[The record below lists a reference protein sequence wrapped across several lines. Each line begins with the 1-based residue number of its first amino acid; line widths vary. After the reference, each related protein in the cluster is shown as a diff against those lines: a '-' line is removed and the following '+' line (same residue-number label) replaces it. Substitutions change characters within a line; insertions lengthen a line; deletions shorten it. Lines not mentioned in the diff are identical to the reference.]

1 MCISKKILNW
11 YAPED
16 RGLPWRKTRDPYAI
30 WVSEIM
36 LQQTQATTVIPY
48 YERFMASFPTAD
60 ALARASE
67 EALLKHWQGLGY
79 YRRAKHL
86 KQAAEIVAREGM
98 PGDFEGLKALPGIG
112 DYTAAAIASIAY
124 EEPVAA
130 VDGNLLRIYSR
141 LYKIE
146 ENIDKAAGKRR
157 IFELANKDISADRPG
172 DFNQAMMDL
181 GNKICTP
188 TSPACGDCP
197 LREDCSAHEAN
208 CAEDYPKRTPKK
220 KQREE
225 DLTLLLLDL
234 GGRYLIEKRPG
245 GLLASMWG
253 FPMVK
258 GHIKEEDVL
267 KLLAEENF
275 AAPSAEKVAAYRH
288 VFSHR
293 IWNVWVYYAKVDA
306 LFAAED
312 DRTWTTAEELKG
324 LYAVPSAFSPA
335 LEVIYGMD

>member
-1 MCISKKILNW
+1 MCISRKILNW
-11 YAPED
+11 YAPDE
-16 RGLPWRKTRDPYAI
+16 RGLPWRKTKDPYAI

-36 LQQTQATTVIPY
+36 LQQTQANAVIPY
-48 YERFMASFPTAD
+48 YERFMAAFPTAED
-60 ALARASE
+60 LALAEE

-86 KQAAEIVAREGM
+86 RAAAKIGAREGM
-98 PGDFEGLKALPGIG
+98 PRYFQGLKALPGIG

-124 EEPVAA
+124 GEAVAA
-130 VDGNLLRIYSR
+130 VDGNLLRIFSR
-141 LYKIE
+141 LYMIE
-146 ENIDKAAGKRR
+146 ESIDKAAGKRQ
-157 IFELANKDISADRPG
+157 IFELANAAISRERPG

-197 LREDCSAHEAN
+197 IRDDCRAYQAN

-220 KQREE
+220 KQKEE
-225 DLTLLLLDL
+225 DVTVLLIDL
-234 GGRYLIEKRPG
+234 GGRFLIEKRTG

-253 FPMVK
+253 FPMAE
-258 GHIKEEDVL
+258 GHIRPEDVM
-267 KLLAEENF
+267 KGLAEEDF
-275 AAPSAEKVAAYRH
+275 AAKKAEKVAEYRH

-293 IWNVWVYYAKVDA
+293 IWNVWVYYAPVEA

-312 DRTWTTAEELKG
+312 GRTWATKDALKNT
-324 LYAVPSAFSPA
+324 YAVPSAFAPA

>member
-1 MCISKKILNW
+1 M
-11 YAPED
+11 
-16 RGLPWRKTRDPYAI
+16 
-30 WVSEIM
+30 
-36 LQQTQATTVIPY
+36 IPY
-48 YERFMASFPTAD
+48 YERFMASFPTARD
-60 ALARASE
+60 LARASE

-98 PGDFEGLKALPGIG
+98 PVDFEGLKALPGIG

-141 LYKIE
+141 LYRIE
-146 ENIDKAAGKRR
+146 ESIDKAAGKRR
-157 IFELANKDISADRPG
+157 IFELANKDISAERPG

-188 TSPACGDCP
+188 TAPACSDCP
-197 LREDCSAHEAN
+197 LRDHCAAFEAN
-208 CAEDYPKRTPKK
+208 CTEDYPKRTPKK

-234 GGRYLIEKRPG
+234 GGRYLIEKRPS

-267 KLLAEENF
+267 KVLAEENF

-312 DRTWTTAEELKG
+312 DRTWATAEELKG
-324 LYAVPSAFSPA
+324 LYAIPSAFSPA

>member
-1 MCISKKILNW
+1 M
-11 YAPED
+11 
-16 RGLPWRKTRDPYAI
+16 
-30 WVSEIM
+30 
-36 LQQTQATTVIPY
+36 IPY
-48 YERFMASFPTAD
+48 YERFMASFPTAE

-98 PGDFEGLKALPGIG
+98 PVDFEGLKALPGIG

-141 LYKIE
+141 LYRIE
-146 ENIDKAAGKRR
+146 ESIDKAAGKRR
-157 IFELANKDISADRPG
+157 IFELANKDISAERPG

-181 GNKICTP
+181 GNRLCTP
-188 TSPACGDCP
+188 TAPACKGCP
-197 LREDCSAHEAN
+197 LRDHCEAYEAN
-208 CAEDYPKRTPKK
+208 CAEDYPKRTPRK
-220 KQREE
+220 KQKEE
-225 DLTLLLLDL
+225 ELTLLLLDL
-234 GGRYLIEKRPG
+234 GGRYLIEKRPS

-253 FPMVK
+253 FPVVK

-267 KLLAEENF
+267 KLLAEANF
-275 AAPSAEKVAAYRH
+275 AAPSAERMTAYRH

-312 DRTWTTAEELKG
+312 DRTWATAEELKS

>member
-1 MCISKKILNW
+1 M
-11 YAPED
+11 
-16 RGLPWRKTRDPYAI
+16 
-30 WVSEIM
+30 
-36 LQQTQATTVIPY
+36 IPY
-48 YERFMASFPTAD
+48 YERFMASFPTAE

-98 PGDFEGLKALPGIG
+98 PVDFKGLKALPGIG

-146 ENIDKAAGKRR
+146 EKIETAAGKRR

-188 TSPACGDCP
+188 TAPACGDCP
-197 LREDCSAHEAN
+197 LRGHCAAFEAN
-208 CAEDYPKRTPKK
+208 CTEDYPKRTPKK

-234 GGRYLIEKRPG
+234 GGRYLIEKRPS

-253 FPMVK
+253 FPMVT

-312 DRTWTTAEELKG
+312 DRTWATAEELKG

>member
-16 RGLPWRKTRDPYAI
+16 RGLPWRKTADPYAI

-36 LQQTQATTVIPY
+36 LQQTQAATVIPY
-48 YERFMASFPTAD
+48 YERFMASFPTAE

-146 ENIDKAAGKRR
+146 EKIETAAGKRR
-157 IFELANKDISADRPG
+157 IFELASKDISADRPG

-197 LREDCSAHEAN
+197 LRDHCAAFEAN
-208 CAEDYPKRTPKK
+208 CTEDYPKRTPKK

-275 AAPSAEKVAAYRH
+275 AAPSVEKVAAYRH

-312 DRTWTTAEELKG
+312 DRTWATAEELKS

>member
-1 MCISKKILNW
+1 M
-11 YAPED
+11 
-16 RGLPWRKTRDPYAI
+16 
-30 WVSEIM
+30 
-36 LQQTQATTVIPY
+36 IPY
-48 YERFMASFPTAD
+48 YERFMASFPTAE

-98 PGDFEGLKALPGIG
+98 PADFEGLKALPGIG

-124 EEPVAA
+124 KEPVAA

-141 LYKIE
+141 LYRIEEKIE
-146 ENIDKAAGKRR
+146 TAAGKRR

-197 LREDCSAHEAN
+197 LRDHCAAFETNS
-208 CAEDYPKRTPKK
+208 AEDYPKRTPKK

-234 GGRYLIEKRPG
+234 GDRFLIEKRPS

-275 AAPSAEKVAAYRH
+275 AAPSVEKAAAYRH

-312 DRTWTTAEELKG
+312 GRTWATAEELKS
-324 LYAVPSAFSPA
+324 LYAIPSAFSPA

>member
-11 YAPED
+11 YVPED
-16 RGLPWRKTRDPYAI
+16 RGLPWRKTADPYAI

-36 LQQTQATTVIPY
+36 LQQTQAATVIPY
-48 YERFMASFPTAD
+48 YERFMASFPTAE

-86 KQAAEIVAREGM
+86 KQAAEMVAREGM
-98 PGDFEGLKALPGIG
+98 PVDFEGLKTLPGIG

-141 LYKIE
+141 LYKIDE
-146 ENIDKAAGKRR
+146 SIDKAAGKRR
-157 IFELANKDISADRPG
+157 IFELANKDISAERPG

-188 TSPACGDCP
+188 TAPACGDCP
-197 LREDCSAHEAN
+197 LRGHCAAFEAN
-208 CAEDYPKRTPKK
+208 CAEDYPKRTAKK

-293 IWNVWVYYAKVDA
+293 IWNVWVYYTKVDA

-312 DRTWTTAEELKG
+312 DRTWATAEELKS

>member
-36 LQQTQATTVIPY
+36 LQQTQAATVIPY
-48 YERFMASFPTAD
+48 YERFMTSFPTAE

-86 KQAAEIVAREGM
+86 KQAAVIVAREGM

-124 EEPVAA
+124 KEPVAA

-146 ENIDKAAGKRR
+146 EKIETAAGKRR
-157 IFELANKDISADRPG
+157 IFELANKDISAERPG

-188 TSPACGDCP
+188 TAPACKDCP
-197 LREDCSAHEAN
+197 LRGHCGAHEAN

-225 DLTLLLLDL
+225 DLTLLLVDL
-234 GGRYLIEKRPG
+234 GGRYLIEKRPS

-312 DRTWTTAEELKG
+312 DRTWATAEELKG

>member
-1 MCISKKILNW
+1 M
-11 YAPED
+11 
-16 RGLPWRKTRDPYAI
+16 
-30 WVSEIM
+30 
-36 LQQTQATTVIPY
+36 IPY
-48 YERFMASFPTAD
+48 YERFMASFPTAE

-98 PGDFEGLKALPGIG
+98 PGDFRGLKALPGIG

-130 VDGNLLRIYSR
+130 VDGNLLRVYSR

-146 ENIDKAAGKRR
+146 EKIDTAAGKRR
-157 IFELANKDISADRPG
+157 IFELANKDISAERPG

-188 TSPACGDCP
+188 TAPACGDCP
-197 LREDCSAHEAN
+197 LRDHCAAFEAN
-208 CAEDYPKRTPKK
+208 CAEDYPKRTAKK

-234 GGRYLIEKRPG
+234 GGRFLIEKRPS

-253 FPMVK
+253 FPMVT

-312 DRTWTTAEELKG
+312 GRTWATAEELKG

>member
-1 MCISKKILNW
+1 MV
-11 YAPED
+11 
-16 RGLPWRKTRDPYAI
+16 RD
-30 WVSEIM
+30 
-36 LQQTQATTVIPY
+36 
-48 YERFMASFPTAD
+48 
-60 ALARASE
+60 
-67 EALLKHWQGLGY
+67 
-79 YRRAKHL
+79 
-86 KQAAEIVAREGM
+86 GM

-141 LYKIE
+141 LYRVE
-146 ENIDKAAGKRR
+146 ESIDKAAGKRR
-157 IFELANKDISADRPG
+157 IFELANKDISAERPG

-188 TSPACGDCP
+188 TSPACSDCP
-197 LREDCSAHEAN
+197 LRDHCMAFKAN
-208 CAEDYPKRTPKK
+208 CAGDYPRRTPKK
-220 KQREE
+220 KQKEE
-225 DLTLLLLDL
+225 DWTLLLVDL
-234 GGRYLIEKRPG
+234 GGRYLIEKRPK

-253 FPMVK
+253 FPMVQ

-267 KLLAEENF
+267 KVLTEENF
-275 AAPSAEKVAAYRH
+275 AATSAEKMTAYRH
-288 VFSHR
+288 VFSHK
-293 IWNVWVYYAKVDA
+293 IWNVWVYYVAVDA

-312 DRTWTTAEELKG
+312 ERIWARLEELKG

>member
-1 MCISKKILNW
+1 MCISRKILNW
-11 YAPED
+11 YVPED
-16 RGLPWRKTRDPYAI
+16 RGLPWRKTTDPYAI

-48 YERFMASFPTAD
+48 YERFMAAFPTAED
-60 ALARASE
+60 LAETEE

-98 PGDFEGLKALPGIG
+98 PKDFKGLKALPGIG

-124 EEPVAA
+124 GEAVAA
-130 VDGNLLRIYSR
+130 VDGNLLRIFSR
-141 LYKIE
+141 LYRVDE
-146 ENIDKAAGKRR
+146 RVDTAAGKRR
-157 IFELANKDISADRPG
+157 IFELANEAISRDRPG

-197 LREDCSAHEAN
+197 LRDDCKAYRAN
-208 CAEDYPKRTPKK
+208 CAEDYPKRKPKK
-220 KQREE
+220 KQKEE
-225 DLTLLLLDL
+225 DVTVLLLDL
-234 GGRYLIEKRPG
+234 GGRFLIEKRTG

-253 FPMVK
+253 FPMIR
-258 GHIKEEDVL
+258 GHITPEDVMKRLTEED
-267 KLLAEENF
+267 F
-275 AAPSAEKVAAYRH
+275 AAKKANKVAAYRH

-293 IWNVWVYYAKVDA
+293 IWNVWVYYAPVEA

-312 DRTWTTAEELKG
+312 TRTWATKEALETI
-324 LYAVPSAFSPA
+324 YAIPSAFAPA